1 MLDFKLPSL
10 GADMDEGT
18 LIEWKVRPGD
28 VVKKGD
34 ILAVVD
40 TTKAAIDVET
50 WVEGTVHALVAQPGE
65 TVPVGTVLATL
76 LAPGEGPPS
85 AADRATSTADRLPST
100 ADRLPATADRLP
112 STAAPHVATEVVRR
126 PVSPAARRR
135 ALELGV
141 DLAVVTGTGP
151 HGHVTL
157 ADVERAATVPV
168 EPSAPAP
175 TPPVSAPAAVPTASR
190 DRSAEMRRTI
200 GAAMAR
206 AKREIPHYY
215 LAETVPLAAA
225 TAWLTTYN
233 AGRPVTERMLM
244 AVLLL
249 KAVARA
255 ARKYPELNGYYT
267 ADAFTPIGGVH
278 IGVAISVRG
287 GGLIAPAIRDC
298 DRLPLDQLMRA
309 LADLVLRARAGRL
322 RSSELSDATITV
334 TNIGEQGVAEVF
346 GIIYPPQVALVGFGR
361 IAEEV
366 VAEQGAIRALPVVHA
381 SLSADHRVSDGHRG
395 ALFLAHIRTL
405 LQDPAALAEDVS

>member
-1 MLDFKLPSL
+1 MLEFKLPSL

-18 LIEWKVRPGD
+18 LLEWKVQPGD
-28 VVKKGD
+28 TVKKGD
-34 ILAVVD
+34 ILAIVD
-40 TTKAAIDVET
+40 TTKAAIEVET
-50 WVEGTVHALVAQPGE
+50 WVEGTVHALVTQPGQ
-65 TVPVGTVLATL
+65 TVPVGAVMAWL
-76 LAPGEGPPS
+76 LAPGEQAPS
-85 AADRATSTADRLPST
+85 SSTADRGQVT
-100 ADRLPATADRLP
+100 AERRPATADRLP
-112 STAAPHVATEVVRR
+112 STVDRRPSAADRLPSAGAVRR
-126 PVSPAARRR
+126 PASPAARRR
-135 ALELGV
+135 ALDMGIELA
-141 DLAVVTGTGP
+141 AVEGTGVE
-151 HGHVTL
+151 GSITL
-157 ADVERAATVPV
+157 ADVERAAR
-168 EPSAPAP
+168 
-175 TPPVSAPAAVPTASR
+175 APAALPSPAGDAAVIAR

-215 LAETVPLAAA
+215 LAERIPLAAA
-225 TAWLTTYN
+225 SEWLLAYN
-233 AGRPVTERMLM
+233 AGRPVTERLLM

-255 ARKYPELNGYYT
+255 ARKYPDVNGAYT
-267 ADAFTPIGGVH
+267 GDAFVPAGSVH

-287 GGLIAPAIRDC
+287 GGLIAPAIHDC
-298 DRLPLDQLMRA
+298 DRLAIGQLMQA

-361 IAEEV
+361 ITDDV
-366 VAEQGAIRALPVVHA
+366 VAEDGAIRVMPVVRA

-395 ALFLAHIRTL
+395 ALFLAHIRAL